1 MQTNLDKIDQD
12 IIHILQQDSSIPFVD
27 VAEKIGVTD
36 GTIHQRV
43 RKLKKS
49 GLIKRFTLE
58 LNNDLLG
65 NNSLAYAMVAVEPGY
80 LENVS
85 KEIIENSNIQEIHE
99 VHTQGQL
106 LIKIRASSPEEIRNI
121 IVEDLRKIDG
131 ITNTELIPVYKIWKE
146 DSNLIFQ
153 PDRSRQRA
161 VK

>member
-1 MQTNLDKIDQD
+1 MIQTRKNLDQVDRD
-12 IIHILQQDSSIPFVD
+12 IIHILQTDSSTPFVD

-43 RKLKKS
+43 KKLKKS

-65 NNSLAYAMVAVEPGY
+65 DNALAYALVAVEPGY

-85 KEIIENSNIQEIHE
+85 KEIIKNPHIQEIHE

-106 LIKIRASSPEEIRNI
+106 LIKIRASSHEQVRNI
-121 IVEDLRKIDG
+121 IVDELRKIKG

-146 DSNLIFQ
+146 EKNLIF
-153 PDRSRQRA
+153 
-161 VK
+161 